1 MSLIIYMY
9 LFGNNKIVMFFLF
22 LKGTLIA
29 NVRNENVN
37 TGTTTTINL

>member
-1 MSLIIYMY
+1 MY

-29 NVRNENVN
+29 IAGNENVN
-37 TGTTTTINL
+37 VGTVITVNF